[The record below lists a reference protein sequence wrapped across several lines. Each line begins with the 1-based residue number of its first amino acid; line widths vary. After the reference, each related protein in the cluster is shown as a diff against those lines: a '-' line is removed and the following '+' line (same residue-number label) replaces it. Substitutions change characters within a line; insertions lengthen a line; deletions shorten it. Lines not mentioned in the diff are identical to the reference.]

1 MASPS
6 EPPSSETHDVA
17 VIGAGIAG
25 VAASIFVRQA
35 GRTVVCLDAR
45 PYPHHQVGESL
56 DWHEGSNEASVPV

>member
-6 EPPSSETHDVA
+6 EPSCDETYDVA

-25 VAASIFVRQA
+25 LAASSFLRRA

-56 DWHEGSNEASVPV
+56 DR